1 MKEIIQLFED
11 EKVYAIAYFSDNSLL
26 YIRERYQKNVLIK
39 YSYHYFSPEG
49 VHRWDN
55 VPHHMLISS
64 FPYHYHDQD
73 DIKESEPMNIMRVIE
88 EIEKIR
94 IQLID

>member
-11 EKVYAIAYFSDNSLL
+11 EKVYAIVYLSDNSLL
-26 YIRERYQKNVLIK
+26 YIRERYQKSVLIK
-39 YSYHYFSPEG
+39 YSYHYVSHEG

-55 VPHHMLISS
+55 VPHHMSVSS
-64 FPYHYHDQD
+64 FPYHYHDHD
-73 DIKESEPMNIMRVIE
+73 TIKESEPMDIMRVIE

-94 IQLID
+94 FQ